1 MDSDVFYCYVSHS
14 YSGLCLAYSF
24 AEGVEHAAW
33 SVAVWLLHLLGA
45 DVDTPPNGSVHC
57 EISENKVLDDTSSL
71 VSWVGFHI
79 YTFDGSDHPPVEGV
93 YISNAIPAG
102 RRRKTTNTHANSK
115 KGSNIFKKHVLTTL
129 EIPIVQRF
137 SDNNIIKILTG

>member
-1 MDSDVFYCYVSHS
+1 M
-14 YSGLCLAYSF
+14 
-24 AEGVEHAAW
+24 
-33 SVAVWLLHLLGA
+33 
-45 DVDTPPNGSVHC
+45 
-57 EISENKVLDDTSSL
+57 
-71 VSWVGFHI
+71 SWVGFHI

-137 SDNNIIKILTG
+137 SDNNIIKILTGKIVYMKSLARGVDSIGIEGKHDGIASVFEIVDQ